1 MAAERVKGQQI
12 ESSPVVKYSFPPIG
26 PKNARLL
33 ILGTLPGE
41 ESLRRQQYYGHPRNH
56 FWPLIAALANRELPP
71 IYEKRLALLNV
82 NRWALWDVL
91 EGAERI
97 GSADSAIRNPTANAF
112 GTYLAANPA
121 IEAIAFNGQKAR
133 DLFRR
138 FVVKPGIVAEDDFDL
153 IELPSSSPLYTK
165 TLDEKLTVWRSRLK
179 GHIAGSRQEL
189 RVK

>member
-1 MAAERVKGQQI
+1 MALERTKALPI

-26 PKNARLL
+26 SQNARLL

-41 ESLRRQQYYGHPRNH
+41 ESLRLQQYYGHPRNH
-56 FWPLIAALANRELPP
+56 FWPLIAALANRQLPP
-71 IYEKRLALLNV
+71 LYEDRLALLEI
-82 NRWALWDVL
+82 NRWAVWDVL

-97 GSADSAIRNPTANAF
+97 GSADAAIRNPTANAF
-112 GTYLAANPA
+112 GNYFAANPA

-138 FVVKPGIVAEDDFDL
+138 FVLKPGIVAQSDFEW

-165 TLDEKLTVWRSRLK
+165 TLDEKLAVWRSKLAA
-179 GHIAGSRQEL
+179 HIAGGR
-189 RVK
+189 